1 MSTAFPEQTINR
13 INCRGGPPPHLTGR
27 HRAVRY
33 IALALVWLAVASG
46 AIVFTE
52 PAPVD
57 LLTISLIILLPAVG
71 LVAIK
76 PGMIVVLSIW
86 LAAAAAAFVASAFS
100 NDIARS
106 SIHSGISVYLYLAT
120 FVFAAFVAKRPVAH
134 TKLILHAY
142 QWAAFI
148 TAIAGVIGY
157 FGLAP
162 GADEM
167 FTKFGRATGTFKDPN
182 VYGPFLVP
190 GLLYAVHQ
198 CVTRPLHRAALQAVM
213 VLFLGF
219 AILLSFSRGAW
230 INMGLA
236 FAIYGYCSFISAPAN
251 LQRLK
256 MIALGAFGAFAVLG
270 GLVAA
275 TQIDGVGKL
284 LEERAQLS
292 QSYDEGPEGRF
303 GGHEKA
309 KRLILENPLGI
320 GAGTFTGVHHHED
333 VHNVYLSM
341 FLNAGW
347 LGGLLFILMCALTTI
362 YGLRHAFKRTAS
374 QPLFV
379 IALAAFIGNVFE
391 GFVIDI
397 DHWRH
402 FYLLMAIVWGLML
415 GDRRIATLKQGTSP
429 RPPKILRPAKFA
441 RAPRAPRIVE
451 RARRVVRAMPNAIPR
466 RPTIRPRSPQRMG
479 SG

>member
-1 MSTAFPEQTINR
+1 MSTTLSNMPQGRSSWRA
-13 INCRGGPPPHLTGR
+13 GPPPRLQRRRSGVHMS
-27 HRAVRY
+27 
-33 IALALVWLAVASG
+33 ALGLVWLAVASG

-57 LLTISLIILLPAVG
+57 LLTIGLIFLLPIIG

-76 PGMIVVLSIW
+76 PGLVVFLSIW
-86 LAAAAAAFVASAFS
+86 LAAAAAAFASSAFS

-120 FVFAAFVAKRPVAH
+120 FVFAAFVAKKPLGH
-134 TKLILHAY
+134 TKFVLHAY

-148 TAIAGVIGY
+148 TAIAGVAGY
-157 FGLAP
+157 FALVP
-162 GADEM
+162 GADEL

-198 CVTRPLHRAALQAVM
+198 CLTRPLHRAAVPAAM

-219 AILLSFSRGAW
+219 ALLLSFSRGAW
-230 INMGLA
+230 INMAIA
-236 FAIYGYCSFISAPAN
+236 FAIYGYCSFISAPTD

-256 MIALGAFGAFAVLG
+256 MIAVGAAGAFVILGA
-270 GLVAA
+270 LVAT
-275 TQIDGVGKL
+275 TQIDTVGNL

-309 KRLILENPLGI
+309 KRLILDNPFGI
-320 GAGTFTGVHHHED
+320 GAGTFTEVHHHED

-347 LGGLLFILMCALTTI
+347 LGGLLFILMCALTSV

-374 QPLFV
+374 QPLFI
-379 IALAAFIGNVFE
+379 IALAAFIGNVVE

-402 FYLLMAIVWGLML
+402 FYLLMALVWGLMI
-415 GDRRIATLKQGTSP
+415 GDRRIATLRTAPS
-429 RPPKILRPAKFA
+429 RPAKILPPVLVI
-441 RAPRAPRIVE
+441 RPNRAPRIVG
-451 RARRVVRAMPNAIPR
+451 RARRVVRVIPHATPR
-466 RPTIRPRSPQRMG
+466 RPTIRPRSPQRIG
-479 SG
+479 RT

>member
-1 MSTAFPEQTINR
+1 MGTTFPEQAISR
-13 INCRGGPPPHLTGR
+13 INWRSGSQARRKRQRSAAHS
-27 HRAVRY
+27 

-57 LLTISLIILLPAVG
+57 LFTISLIILLPVMG

-76 PGMIVVLSIW
+76 PTLIVVLSFW
-86 LAAAAAAFVASAFS
+86 LAAAAAAFVASAYS
-100 NDIARS
+100 SDIARS
-106 SIHSGISVYLYLAT
+106 SIHSGISVYLYVAT
-120 FVFAAFVAKRPVAH
+120 FVFAAFIAKKPVAH
-134 TKLILHAY
+134 TKLVLHAY

-148 TAIAGVIGY
+148 TAIAGLIGY

-162 GADEM
+162 GADQL

-190 GLLYAVHQ
+190 ALLYAIHQ
-198 CVTRPLHRAALQAVM
+198 CISRPLPRIGVPVLM
-213 VLFLGF
+213 VLFLSF

-230 INMGLA
+230 INMAIAL
-236 FAIYGYCSFISAPAN
+236 AIYGYCSFISATAN
-251 LQRLK
+251 LLRLK
-256 MIALGAFGAFAVLG
+256 MIALGATGAFVILG
-270 GLVAA
+270 SLAAA
-275 TQIDGVGKL
+275 TQIDAIGKL

-320 GAGTFTGVHHHED
+320 GAGTFTEIHHHED

-347 LGGLLFILMCALTTI
+347 LGGLLFISMCALTSL

-379 IALAAFIGNVFE
+379 IALAAFIGNVIE

-415 GDRRIATLKQGTSP
+415 GDRRIATLKSSP
-429 RPPKILRPAKFA
+429 PVI
-441 RAPRAPRIVE
+441 RI
-451 RARRVVRAMPNAIPR
+451 MPHAIPR
-466 RPTIRPRSPQRMG
+466 RSTIGIGSPQRMSRQWG
-479 SG
+479 AKLR

>member
-1 MSTAFPEQTINR
+1 MATFPIELA
-13 INCRGGPPPHLTGR
+13 HAGR
-27 HRAVRY
+27 SVTHMVS
-33 IALALVWLAVASG
+33 LALVWVAVAAG

-57 LLTISLIILLPAVG
+57 VLTIGLIVLLPLIG

-76 PGMIVVLSIW
+76 PALVVLLSVW

-120 FVFAAFVAKRPVAH
+120 FVLAAFVANKPADHGR
-134 TKLILHAY
+134 LILHAY

-148 TAIAGVIGY
+148 AAVAGFAGY
-157 FGLAP
+157 FDLLP
-162 GADEM
+162 GAAEL
-167 FTKFGRATGTFKDPN
+167 FTKFGRAAGTFKDPN
-182 VYGPFLVP
+182 VYGPFLIP
-190 GLLYAVHQ
+190 ALLYGLHQ
-198 CVTRPLHRAALQAVM
+198 CLTRPLHRTAVPATM

-219 AILLSFSRGAW
+219 AILLCFSRGAW
-230 INMGLA
+230 FNLA
-236 FAIYGYCSFISAPAN
+236 VAVAIYGYCSFIGAGTDRQQLRMVGLGLAGA
-251 LQRLK
+251 
-256 MIALGAFGAFAVLG
+256 ALLAGA
-270 GLVAA
+270 LVAA
-275 TQIDGVGKL
+275 TQIDAVGRL

-309 KRLILENPLGI
+309 KRLILDNPLGI
-320 GAGTFTGVHHHED
+320 GAGTFTEVYHHED

-347 LGGLLFILMCALTTI
+347 LGGLLFILVCALSTL

-374 QPLFV
+374 QALFL
-379 IALAAFIGNVFE
+379 IAYAAFVGNVVE

-402 FYLLMAIVWGLML
+402 FYLEMALVWGMML
-415 GDRRIATLKQGTSP
+415 GDRRGVTVQAVRRRLLRSS
-429 RPPKILRPAKFA
+429 RPAKLIA
-441 RAPRAPRIVE
+441 LPAA
-451 RARRVVRAMPNAIPR
+451 
-466 RPTIRPRSPQRMG
+466 
-479 SG
+479 